1 MNNDEPDSPASN
13 GTSSQDNSFVQDL
26 RSNRRAIAVGLYP
39 ADVHPGL
46 LSGVGIDDQDRK
58 FGVDKTIFAVVAT
71 FIIGFVLWG
80 ILNPASV
87 GTVAGIAFNWSMENM
102 GWLLNLAMGVGL
114 FVMLYVAFGRYGK
127 IKLGKDDEKPE
138 FSRFSWVAM
147 MFGAGLGV
155 GLFFY
160 GPSEPL
166 SHFISP
172 PPHTLAD
179 QQEAIN
185 SLQQS
190 AGETPEVNR
199 EAIHQGVSQASYHWG
214 LHIWSMYALVGGAL
228 AYATFRRGRPTLIS
242 SIFQTLFGKSKTDG
256 FAGKLIDIFA
266 IIATLFGTATTLGL
280 SAIQIGQGV
289 TIVSG
294 IGPIGNNVLIII
306 IGVLGAGFVLSAVS
320 GVSRGVRYLSNINI
334 TFTLGLVLF
343 VFFAGPTLYLLNLVP
358 SGILHYIDN
367 YLPMMAKSLSWGPE
381 TVEFQT
387 WWTAFYWAWWIA
399 WTPFVGTFIARI
411 SRGRTLREFALVTMG
426 IPTLILILAFTV
438 FGGASI
444 INSINGVE
452 GFEGDASPEAVL
464 FNLFD
469 TLPFNAITPFV
480 LIGVLA
486 IFFITAAD
494 SASVVMGMM
503 TSRGNP
509 APKKSLVVFWGL
521 SMMGI
526 AIVMLLS
533 GGEDALSGL
542 QSLTYLIALPFSIV
556 LILMVWAFLK
566 DLSTD
571 PARIRYDYAQ
581 KAMSDAVIRGIEDH
595 GEEFELAVKHS
606 PDGRGAGT
614 GVDASN
620 PKYTD
625 WYKDEAETSAMKLV
639 TGEESEPTNGEV
651 ETSGER
657 PSSSR

>member
-1 MNNDEPDSPASN
+1 MNHDPSDRSTERKTTKTPIV
-13 GTSSQDNSFVQDL
+13 GKL
-26 RSNRRAIAVGLYP
+26 RSKRKTLALGLYP
-39 ADVHPGL
+39 GDIHPGL
-46 LSGVGIDDQDRK
+46 LSGVGIDDQDRN
-58 FGVDKTIFAVVAT
+58 FRIDKVIFAVTASLIVA
-71 FIIGFVLWG
+71 FVLWG
-80 ILNPASV
+80 IINPESV
-87 GTVAGIAFNWSMENM
+87 GTVAGIAFSWSMENM

-166 SHFISP
+166 SHFLSP
-172 PPHTLAD
+172 PPHTPAA
-179 QQEAIN
+179 QQETIN
-185 SLQQS
+185 ALQQA
-190 AGETPEVNR
+190 AGETPQVNR

-256 FAGKLIDIFA
+256 FAGKLVDIFA

-294 IGPIGNNVLIII
+294 IGPIGNNILIII
-306 IGVLGAGFVLSAVS
+306 IAILGLGFIISAVS
-320 GVSRGVRYLSNINI
+320 GVSRGIRYLSNINI

-358 SGILHYIDN
+358 SGIMHYIDN
-367 YLPMMAKSLSWGPE
+367 YIPMMAKSLSWGPE

-426 IPTLILILAFTV
+426 VPTLILILAFTV

-452 GFEGDASPEAVL
+452 GFAGDASPEAVL

-469 TLPFNAITPFV
+469 TLPFNAITPFI
-480 LIGVLA
+480 LMGVLA

-521 SMMGI
+521 CMIGI

-571 PARIRYDYAQ
+571 PARIRYDYAR
-581 KAMSDAVIRGIEDH
+581 KAVNDAVIRGIEDH

-606 PDGRGAGT
+606 PDGRGAGSA
-614 GVDASN
+614 VDASD

-625 WYKDEAETSAMKLV
+625 WYKEEAETSAMKLV
-639 TGEESEPTNGEV
+639 TGEESEPANSDDEV
-651 ETSGER
+651 PVEQPTK
-657 PSSSR
+657 

>member
-1 MNNDEPDSPASN
+1 MNYDPSDPA
-13 GTSSQDNSFVQDL
+13 GERKTTKTPLVGKL
-26 RSNRRAIAVGLYP
+26 RSNRKTLALGLYP
-39 ADVHPGL
+39 GDIHPGL
-46 LSGVGIDDQDRK
+46 LSGVGVDDQDRT
-58 FGVDKTIFAVVAT
+58 FGVDKVIFAVTASLIVA
-71 FIIGFVLWG
+71 FVLWG
-80 ILNPASV
+80 ILSPESV

-114 FVMLYVAFGRYGK
+114 FVMLYIAFGRYGK
-127 IKLGKDDEKPE
+127 IKLGKDDEQPE

-166 SHFISP
+166 SHFLSP
-172 PPHTLAD
+172 PPHTPAA
-179 QQEAIN
+179 QQETLNA
-185 SLQQS
+185 LQQA
-190 AGETPEVNR
+190 AGETPQVNR

-256 FAGKLIDIFA
+256 FAGKLVDIFA

-294 IGPIGNNVLIII
+294 IGPIGNNTLIII
-306 IGVLGAGFVLSAVS
+306 IGILGAGFIISAVS
-320 GVSRGVRYLSNINI
+320 GVSRGIRYLSNINI

-367 YLPMMAKSLSWGPE
+367 FLPMMAKSLSWGPE

-426 IPTLILILAFTV
+426 VPTLILVLAFTV

-444 INSINGVE
+444 MNSINGVE
-452 GFEGDASPEAVL
+452 GFNGDASPEAVL

-480 LIGVLA
+480 LMGVLA

-509 APKKSLVVFWGL
+509 APKKTLVIFWGL
-521 SMMGI
+521 CMIGI
-526 AIVMLLS
+526 AIVMLLA

-542 QSLTYLIALPFSIV
+542 QSLTYLIALPFSVV

-571 PARIRYDYAQ
+571 PARIRYDYAR
-581 KAMSDAVIRGIEDH
+581 KAVSDAVIRGIEDH

-606 PDGRGAGT
+606 PDGRGAGSA
-614 GVDASN
+614 VDASA

-625 WYKDEAETSAMKLV
+625 WYKEEAQTSAMKLV
-639 TGEESEPTNGEV
+639 TGEESEPNNNHEKKPV
-651 ETSGER
+651 DQPER
-657 PSSSR
+657 

>member
-1 MNNDEPDSPASN
+1 MKHDDPENPEEKHRDDS
-13 GTSSQDNSFVQDL
+13 SFVGSL
-26 RSNRRAIAVGLYP
+26 RSSRKTLALGLYP
-39 ADVHPGL
+39 GDVHPGL
-46 LSGVGIDDQDRK
+46 LSGVGIDDKQRN
-58 FGVDKTIFAVVAT
+58 FRIDKTIFAVAGSLIVA
-71 FIIGFVLWG
+71 FVAWG
-80 ILNPASV
+80 IFAPESV
-87 GTVAGIAFNWSMENM
+87 GTVADMAFTWSMENM

-114 FVMLYVAFGRYGK
+114 FVMLYVAFGKYSK
-127 IKLGKDDEKPE
+127 IKLGKDDEKPQ

-166 SHFISP
+166 AYFVDP
-172 PPHTLAD
+172 PPHTEAA
-179 QQEAIN
+179 QQETVNNMQEA
-185 SLQQS
+185 
-190 AGETPEVNR
+190 AGGEAQINR

-280 SAIQIGQGV
+280 SAIQIGEGV
-289 TIVSG
+289 TIVGGLGS
-294 IGPIGNNVLIII
+294 IGNNVLILI
-306 IGVLGAGFVLSAVS
+306 IGILGAGVVISAVS

-334 TFTLGLVLF
+334 TLTLGLVLF

-367 YLPMMAKSLSWGPE
+367 YLAMMSKSLSWGPE

-426 IPTLILILAFTV
+426 VPTLILILAFTV

-444 INSINGVE
+444 MNSINGVE

-464 FNLFD
+464 FNLFA
-469 TLPFNAITPFV
+469 TLPFSEITPFI

-503 TSRGNP
+503 SSRGNP
-509 APKKSLVVFWGL
+509 APKKGLVVFWGL
-521 SMMGI
+521 AMMGI
-526 AIVMLLS
+526 AVVMLLA

-556 LILMVWAFLK
+556 LILMVVAFLK

-571 PARIRYDYAQ
+571 PARIRHDYAQ

-614 GVDASN
+614 DVDASA

-625 WYKDEAETSAMKLV
+625 WYKEEAEAGNMKLV
-639 TGEESEPTNGEV
+639 TGEESEPNNGNS
-651 ETSGER
+651 TQSGER
-657 PSSSR
+657 STE

>member
-1 MNNDEPDSPASN
+1 MNPNAPNPAENEPKKTPLPKK
-13 GTSSQDNSFVQDL
+13 L
-26 RSNRRAIAVGLYP
+26 RSSRKTLALGLYP
-39 ADVHPGL
+39 GDIHPGL
-46 LSGVGIDDQDRK
+46 LSGVGIDDQKRD
-58 FGVDKTIFAVVAT
+58 FSVDKTIFTVTASLIVAFVV
-71 FIIGFVLWG
+71 WG
-80 ILNPASV
+80 IVHPESVGAVASV
-87 GTVAGIAFNWSMENM
+87 AFSWSMENM
-102 GWLLNLAMGVGL
+102 GWLLNFAMGVGL

-138 FSRFSWVAM
+138 FSRFSWIAM

-166 SHFISP
+166 SHFLSP
-172 PPHTLAD
+172 PPHTPAA
-179 QQEAIN
+179 QQETIN
-185 SLQQS
+185 ALQQA
-190 AGETPEVNR
+190 AGETPEINR

-256 FAGKLIDIFA
+256 FAGKLVDIFA

-280 SAIQIGQGV
+280 SAIQIGEGV

-294 IGPIGNNVLIII
+294 IGPIGNNVLIVI

-320 GVSRGVRYLSNINI
+320 GVARGVRYLSNINI
-334 TFTLGLVLF
+334 TLTLGLVLF

-411 SRGRTLREFALVTMG
+411 SRGRTLREFALTTMAV
-426 IPTLILILAFTV
+426 PTLILILAFTV

-452 GFEGDASPEAVL
+452 GFDGDASPEAVL

-469 TLPFNAITPFV
+469 TLPFNAITPFL

-521 SMMGI
+521 CMMGI
-526 AIVMLLS
+526 AVVMLLA

-571 PARIRYDYAQ
+571 PARIRYDYAR
-581 KAMSDAVIRGIEDH
+581 KAVSDAVIRGIEDH
-595 GEEFELAVKHS
+595 GEEFEFAVKHS

-614 GVDASN
+614 GVDASD

-625 WYKDEAETSAMKLV
+625 WYKEEAETSAMKLV
-639 TGEESEPTNGEV
+639 TGEESEPGNGATESPHHDKRR
-651 ETSGER
+651 E
-657 PSSSR
+657 

>member
-1 MNNDEPDSPASN
+1 MNHNEPDSPSA
-13 GTSSQDNSFVQDL
+13 QDL
-26 RSNRRAIAVGLYP
+26 QDPPLGNRLLSSRKTMAVGLYP
-39 ADVHPGL
+39 GDIHPGL
-46 LSGVGIDDQDRK
+46 LSGVGVDDQQRNFK
-58 FGVDKTIFAVVAT
+58 IDKTIFAVTASLIVA
-71 FIIGFVLWG
+71 FVLWG
-80 ILNPASV
+80 ILSPESV
-87 GTVAGIAFNWSMENM
+87 GTVAGVAFGWAMENM

-166 SHFISP
+166 SHFLSP
-172 PPHTLAD
+172 PPHTEAA
-179 QQEAIN
+179 QQETIN
-185 SLQQS
+185 ALQQT

-242 SIFQTLFGKSKTDG
+242 SIFQTLFGKSKTEG

-294 IGPIGNNVLIII
+294 VGEIGNNVLIII
-306 IGVLGAGFVLSAVS
+306 IGVLGAGFIISAVS
-320 GVSRGVRYLSNINI
+320 GVSRGIRYLSNINI
-334 TFTLGLVLF
+334 TLTLGLVLF

-411 SRGRTLREFALVTMG
+411 SRGRTLREFSLVVMG
-426 IPTLILILAFTV
+426 VPTLILILAFTV

-452 GFEGDASPEAVL
+452 GFDGDASPEAVL
-464 FNLFD
+464 FSLFD
-469 TLPFNAITPFV
+469 TLPFNAITPFI

-521 SMMGI
+521 CMMGI

-571 PARIRYDYAQ
+571 PARIRHDYAR
-581 KAMSDAVIRGIEDH
+581 KAVSDAVIRGIEDH
-595 GEEFELAVKHS
+595 GEEFEFAVKQS
-606 PDGRGAGT
+606 PDGRGAGSS
-614 GVDASN
+614 VDASD

-625 WYKDEAETSAMKLV
+625 WYKEEAESSAMKLV
-639 TGEESEPTNGEV
+639 TGQESEPTNGNSSDSHKQ
-651 ETSGER
+651 SGDE
-657 PSSSR
+657 SR

>member
-1 MNNDEPDSPASN
+1 MNPNAPHPPRDEHKKTPL
-13 GTSSQDNSFVQDL
+13 TKKL
-26 RSNRRAIAVGLYP
+26 RSNRKTLALGLYP
-39 ADVHPGL
+39 GDIHPGL
-46 LSGVGIDDQDRK
+46 LSGVGIDDQKRD
-58 FGVDKTIFAVVAT
+58 FSVDKTIFAVTASLIVA
-71 FIIGFVLWG
+71 FVVWG
-80 ILNPASV
+80 ITNPESV
-87 GTVAGIAFNWSMENM
+87 GTVASAAFSWSMENM
-102 GWLLNLAMGVGL
+102 GWLLNFAMGVGL

-138 FSRFSWVAM
+138 FSRFSWIAM

-166 SHFISP
+166 SHFLSP
-172 PPHTLAD
+172 PPHTPAA
-179 QQEAIN
+179 QQETIN
-185 SLQQS
+185 ALQQA
-190 AGETPEVNR
+190 AGQTPEINR

-256 FAGKLIDIFA
+256 FAGKLVDIFA

-280 SAIQIGQGV
+280 SAIQIGEGV

-294 IGPIGNNVLIII
+294 IGPIGNNVLIVI

-320 GVSRGVRYLSNINI
+320 GVARGVRYLSNINI
-334 TFTLGLVLF
+334 TLTLGLVLF

-411 SRGRTLREFALVTMG
+411 SRGRTLREFALTTMAV
-426 IPTLILILAFTV
+426 PTLILILAFTV

-452 GFEGDASPEAVL
+452 GFDGDASPEAVL

-469 TLPFNAITPFV
+469 TLPFNAITPFI

-521 SMMGI
+521 CMMGI
-526 AIVMLLS
+526 AVVMLLA

-571 PARIRYDYAQ
+571 PARIRYDYAR
-581 KAMSDAVIRGIEDH
+581 KAVSDAVIRGIEDH
-595 GEEFELAVKHS
+595 GAEFEFAVKHS

-614 GVDASN
+614 GVDASD

-625 WYKDEAETSAMKLV
+625 WYKEEAETSAMKLV
-639 TGEESEPTNGEV
+639 TGEESEPGNGATESTHHDKRR
-651 ETSGER
+651 E
-657 PSSSR
+657 

>member
-1 MNNDEPDSPASN
+1 MKHHEPESPQ
-13 GTSSQDNSFVQDL
+13 GKRKPPTLQKQF
-26 RSNRRAIAVGLYP
+26 RSDRKTLALGLYP
-39 ADVHPGL
+39 GDIHPGL
-46 LSGVGIDDQDRK
+46 LSGVGIDDQKRD
-58 FGVDKTIFAVVAT
+58 FSIDKTIFAVTASFIVA
-71 FIIGFVLWG
+71 FVVWG
-80 ILNPASV
+80 IVSPESV
-87 GTVAGIAFNWSMENM
+87 GTVASAAFSWSMENM
-102 GWLLNLAMGVGL
+102 GWLLNFAMGVGL

-138 FSRFSWVAM
+138 FSRFSWIAM

-166 SHFISP
+166 SHFLSP
-172 PPHTLAD
+172 PPHTAAA
-179 QQEAIN
+179 QQDTIN
-185 SLQQS
+185 ALQQA
-190 AGETPEVNR
+190 AGETPEINR

-242 SIFQTLFGKSKTDG
+242 SIFQTLFGKSKTEG
-256 FAGKLIDIFA
+256 FAGKLVDIFA

-294 IGPIGNNVLIII
+294 VGPIGNNALIII
-306 IGVLGAGFVLSAVS
+306 IGVLGAGFVISAVS
-320 GVSRGVRYLSNINI
+320 GVARGVRYLSNINI

-426 IPTLILILAFTV
+426 VPTLILILAFTV

-444 INSINGVE
+444 VNSINGVE
-452 GFEGDASPEAVL
+452 GFDGEASPEAVL

-469 TLPFNAITPFV
+469 TLPFNAITPFI

-509 APKKSLVVFWGL
+509 APKKTLVVFWGL
-521 SMMGI
+521 CMMGI

-581 KAMSDAVIRGIEDH
+581 KAVSDAVIRGIEDH
-595 GEEFELAVKHS
+595 GEEFEFAVKHS

-614 GVDASN
+614 GVDASD

-639 TGEESEPTNGEV
+639 TGEETEPGNQAPEQDDNN
-651 ETSGER
+651 R
-657 PSSSR
+657 

>member
-1 MNNDEPDSPASN
+1 MQHNETDRPVGHRKPPSLNSKF
-13 GTSSQDNSFVQDL
+13 SSDRKTL
-26 RSNRRAIAVGLYP
+26 ALGLYP
-39 ADVHPGL
+39 GDIHPGL
-46 LSGVGIDDQDRK
+46 LSGVGIDDQQRN
-58 FGVDKTIFAVVAT
+58 FSVDKTIFAVTAT
-71 FIIGFVLWG
+71 LIVGFVIWG
-80 ILNPASV
+80 IASPETV
-87 GTVAGIAFNWSMENM
+87 GTVASAAFEWSMQNM
-102 GWLLNLAMGVGL
+102 GWLLNFAMGVGL

-138 FSRFSWVAM
+138 FSRFSWIAM

-166 SHFISP
+166 SHFLSP
-172 PPHTLAD
+172 PPHTMAD
-179 QQEAIN
+179 QQETLN
-185 SLQQS
+185 ELQRA
-190 AGETPEVNR
+190 AGEDPGVNR
-199 EAIHQGVSQASYHWG
+199 EAVHQGVSQASYHWG

-242 SIFQTLFGKSKTDG
+242 SIFQTLFGKSKTEG
-256 FAGKLIDIFA
+256 FAGKLVDIFA

-294 IGPIGNNVLIII
+294 IGPIGNNVLIVI

-320 GVSRGVRYLSNINI
+320 GVARGVRYLSNINI
-334 TFTLGLVLF
+334 TLTLGLVLF

-367 YLPMMAKSLSWGPE
+367 YLPMMTKSLSWGPE

-411 SRGRTLREFALVTMG
+411 SRGRTLREFSLVTMG
-426 IPTLILILAFTV
+426 VPTLILILAFTV

-444 INSINGVE
+444 MNSINGVA
-452 GFEGDASPEAVL
+452 GFDGDASPEAVL
-464 FNLFD
+464 FNLFN
-469 TLPFNAITPFV
+469 TLPFNTIMPFV

-509 APKKSLVVFWGL
+509 APKKGLVVFWGL
-521 SMMGI
+521 CMMGI
-526 AIVMLLS
+526 AIVMLLA

-542 QSLTYLIALPFSIV
+542 QSLTYLIALPFSLV

-571 PARIRYDYAQ
+571 PARIRYDYAR
-581 KAMSDAVIRGIEDH
+581 KAVSDAVIRGIEDH
-595 GEEFELAVKHS
+595 GEEFEFAVKHS

-614 GVDASN
+614 GVDASD

-625 WYKDEAETSAMKLV
+625 WYKEEAETSSMKLV
-639 TGEESEPTNGEV
+639 TGEESEPGHGNHENGDD
-651 ETSGER
+651 SR
-657 PSSSR
+657 SS

>member
-1 MNNDEPDSPASN
+1 MKTDDPESSN
-13 GTSSQDNSFVQDL
+13 SVGQDPTFVEKL
-26 RSNRRAIAVGLYP
+26 RSDRTTLAVGLYP
-39 ADVHPGL
+39 EDIHPGL
-46 LSGVGIDDQDRK
+46 LSGVGIDDKDRK
-58 FGVDKTIFAVVAT
+58 FGIDKTIFAVTGSLIVA
-71 FIIGFVLWG
+71 FVLWG
-80 ILNPASV
+80 ILSPDSVAS
-87 GTVAGIAFNWSMENM
+87 VAGIAFGWAMDNM
-102 GWLLNLAMGVGL
+102 GWLLNAAMGVGI
-114 FVMLYVAFGRYGK
+114 FVMLYVAFGKYGK

-166 SHFISP
+166 ANFISP
-172 PPHTLAD
+172 PPHTMAA
-179 QQEAIN
+179 QQEVIN
-185 SLQQS
+185 GLQVG
-190 AGETPEVNR
+190 AGADPEINR

-242 SIFQTLFGKSKTDG
+242 SIFQTLLGKKHTEG

-294 IGPIGNNVLIII
+294 MGPVGNNTLIII
-306 IGVLGAGFVLSAVS
+306 IGVLGAGFIISAVS
-320 GVSRGVRYLSNINI
+320 GVARGIRYLSNINI
-334 TFTLGLVLF
+334 SLTLGLVLF
-343 VFFAGPTLYLLNLVP
+343 AFFAGPTLYLLNLIP

-367 YLPMMAKSLSWGPE
+367 YLTMMSKSLSWGPE
-381 TVEFQT
+381 TVEFQS

-399 WTPFVGTFIARI
+399 WTPFVGMFIARI

-438 FGGASI
+438 FGGSSI
-444 INSINGVE
+444 IHSINGVE
-452 GFEGDASPEAVL
+452 GFDGEASPEAVL

-469 TLPFNAITPFV
+469 TLPFNSVMPFI

-509 APKKSLVVFWGL
+509 APKKGLVVFWGL
-521 SMMGI
+521 CMLGI

-542 QSLTYLIALPFSIV
+542 QSLIYLIALPFSLV
-556 LILMVWAFLK
+556 LILMVVAFLK
-566 DLSTD
+566 DLATD
-571 PARIRYDYAQ
+571 PARLRYEYAQ

-595 GEEFELAVKHS
+595 GDEFEIAVKHS

-614 GVDASN
+614 SVDASD
-620 PKYTD
+620 PKYTE
-625 WYKDEAETSAMKLV
+625 WYKEEAETGTMQLV
-639 TGEESEPTNGEV
+639 TGQETEPHD
-651 ETSGER
+651 ETPDKSHDRLPE
-657 PSSSR
+657 

>member
-1 MNNDEPDSPASN
+1 MNNDSSDRPAGHESPKP
-13 GTSSQDNSFVQDL
+13 QLVDKL
-26 RSNRRAIAVGLYP
+26 RSKRKTLALGLYP
-39 ADVHPGL
+39 GDIHPGL
-46 LSGVGIDDQDRK
+46 LSGVGIDDQDRN
-58 FGVDKTIFAVVAT
+58 FGLDKTIFAVTASLIVA
-71 FIIGFVLWG
+71 FVLWG
-80 ILNPASV
+80 IINPESV
-87 GTVAGIAFNWSMENM
+87 GTVAGVAFSWSMENM

-166 SHFISP
+166 SHFLSP
-172 PPHTLAD
+172 PPHTAAA
-179 QQEAIN
+179 QQETVNA
-185 SLQQS
+185 LQQA
-190 AGETPEVNR
+190 AGETPQVNR

-242 SIFQTLFGKSKTDG
+242 SIFQTLFGKSRTDG

-294 IGPIGNNVLIII
+294 MGPIGNNALILI
-306 IGVLGAGFVLSAVS
+306 IGVLGAGFVISAVS

-426 IPTLILILAFTV
+426 VPTLILILAFTV

-444 INSINGVE
+444 MNSINGVE
-452 GFEGDASPEAVL
+452 GFAGDASPEAVL

-469 TLPFNAITPFV
+469 TLPFNAITPFI

-521 SMMGI
+521 CMMGI

-571 PARIRYDYAQ
+571 PARIRYDYAR
-581 KAMSDAVIRGIEDH
+581 KAVSDAVIRGIEDH
-595 GEEFELAVKHS
+595 GEEFEFAVKHS
-606 PDGRGAGT
+606 PDGRGAGSA
-614 GVDASN
+614 VDASN

-625 WYKDEAETSAMKLV
+625 WYKDEAENSAMKLV
-639 TGEESEPTNGEV
+639 TGEKTEPTNGATTPTLEGR
-651 ETSGER
+651 TQQ
-657 PSSSR
+657 

>member
-80 ILNPASV
+80 ILSPASV

>member
-1 MNNDEPDSPASN
+1 MNLDPSDPATERKTTKTPLV
-13 GTSSQDNSFVQDL
+13 GKL
-26 RSNRRAIAVGLYP
+26 RSKRKILALGLYP
-39 ADVHPGL
+39 GDIHPGL
-46 LSGVGIDDQDRK
+46 LSGVGIDDQDRN
-58 FGVDKTIFAVVAT
+58 FSIDKVIFAVTASLIVA
-71 FIIGFVLWG
+71 FVLWG
-80 ILNPASV
+80 ILNPESV
-87 GTVAGIAFNWSMENM
+87 GTVAGVAFNWAMENM

-166 SHFISP
+166 SHFLSP
-172 PPHTLAD
+172 PPHTLAA
-179 QQEAIN
+179 QQETMNA
-185 SLQQS
+185 LQQA
-190 AGETPEVNR
+190 AGETPQVNR

-242 SIFQTLFGKSKTDG
+242 SIFQTLFGKSKTEG
-256 FAGKLIDIFA
+256 FAGKLVDIFA

-294 IGPIGNNVLIII
+294 IGPIGNNTLIII
-306 IGVLGAGFVLSAVS
+306 IGVLGAGFIISAVS
-320 GVSRGVRYLSNINI
+320 GVSRGIRYLSNINI

-343 VFFAGPTLYLLNLVP
+343 VFFAGPTLYLLNLIP

-426 IPTLILILAFTV
+426 VPTLILILAFTV

-452 GFEGDASPEAVL
+452 GFNGDASPEAVL
-464 FNLFD
+464 FNLFGS
-469 TLPFNAITPFV
+469 LPFNAITPFI
-480 LIGVLA
+480 LMAVLA

-509 APKKSLVVFWGL
+509 APKKTLVVFWGL
-521 SMMGI
+521 CMIGI

-571 PARIRYDYAQ
+571 PARIRYDYAK
-581 KAMSDAVIRGIEDH
+581 KAVSDAVIRGIEDH

-606 PDGRGAGT
+606 PDGRGAGSA
-614 GVDASN
+614 VDASD

-625 WYKDEAETSAMKLV
+625 WYKEEAATSAMKLV
-639 TGEESEPTNGEV
+639 TGEESGPVYDNGDTPIDQPEK
-651 ETSGER
+651 
-657 PSSSR
+657 

>member
-1 MNNDEPDSPASN
+1 MEIDKPTGSDGPRE
-13 GTSSQDNSFVQDL
+13 QDVTIRDRLFS
-26 RSNRRAIAVGLYP
+26 RRATLAVGLYP
-39 ADVHPGL
+39 QDIHPGL
-46 LSGVGIDDQDRK
+46 LSGVGVDDKDRK
-58 FGVDKTIFAVVAT
+58 FTLDKTIFGVTGSLIV
-71 FIIGFVLWG
+71 GFVLWG
-80 ILNPASV
+80 ILSPESV
-87 GTVAGIAFNWSMENM
+87 AAVSGAAFAWSMENM
-102 GWLLNLAMGVGL
+102 GWLLNTAMGVGL
-114 FVMLYVAFGRYGK
+114 FVMLYVAFSKYGK
-127 IKLGKDDEKPE
+127 IRLGKDHEKPE
-138 FSRFSWVAM
+138 FSRFSWIAM

-166 SHFISP
+166 AYFIDP
-172 PPHTLAD
+172 PPHTAAA
-179 QQEAIN
+179 QQETIN
-185 SLQQS
+185 GLQAA
-190 AGETPEVNR
+190 AGETPEINR

-242 SIFQTLFGKSKTDG
+242 SIFQTLFGKSNTQG
-256 FAGKLIDIFA
+256 FAGKLVDIFA

-294 IGPIGNNVLIII
+294 IGPLGNNILISI
-306 IGVLGAGFVLSAVS
+306 IGVLGIGFVISAVS
-320 GVSRGVRYLSNINI
+320 GVARGIRYLSNINI
-334 TFTLGLVLF
+334 SLTLGAVLF
-343 VFFAGPTLYLLNLVP
+343 AFFAGPTLYLLNLVP
-358 SGILHYIDN
+358 SGIMHYLDN
-367 YLPMMAKSLSWGPE
+367 YLAMMSKSLSWGPE

-426 IPTLILILAFTV
+426 VPSFILILAFTV
-438 FGGASI
+438 FGGSSI
-444 INSINGVE
+444 LNSINGVE
-452 GFEGDASPEAVL
+452 GFDGDASPEAVL

-469 TLPFNAITPFV
+469 TLPLSNITPYI

-494 SASVVMGMM
+494 SASVVMGTM

-509 APKKSLVVFWGL
+509 APRKTVVVFWGFC
-521 SMMGI
+521 MMGI
-526 AIVMLLS
+526 AIVMLLT

-542 QSLTYLIALPFSIV
+542 QSLIYLIALPFSVV
-556 LILMVWAFLK
+556 LILLGVAFVK
-566 DLSTD
+566 DLATD
-571 PARIRYDYAQ
+571 PARIRHDYAQ

-595 GEEFELAVKHS
+595 GEEFEIAVKHS

-614 GVDASN
+614 GVDASD

-625 WYKDEAETSAMKLV
+625 WYKDEAENGTMKLV
-639 TGEESEPTNGEV
+639 TGEESEPTHGGAAD
-651 ETSGER
+651 SQPGL
-657 PSSSR
+657 

>member
-1 MNNDEPDSPASN
+1 MYHDEPDSPEIKS
-13 GTSSQDNSFVQDL
+13 GQDPSFVHDL
-26 RSNRRAIAVGLYP
+26 RSSRKTLALGLYP
-39 ADVHPGL
+39 GDIHPGL
-46 LSGVGIDDQDRK
+46 LSGVGVDDQDRK
-58 FGVDKTIFAVVAT
+58 FGVDKTIFTVTAT
-71 FIIGFVLWG
+71 VIVGFVVWG
-80 ILNPASV
+80 ILSPESVASV
-87 GTVAGIAFNWSMENM
+87 ASAAFDWAMQNM
-102 GWLLNLAMGVGL
+102 GWLLNLTMGLGL
-114 FVMLYVAFGRYGK
+114 FVMLYVAFGKYGK

-166 SHFISP
+166 AYFIDP
-172 PPHTLAD
+172 PPHTAAA
-179 QQEAIN
+179 QQETVNNLTEAAGG
-185 SLQQS
+185 S
-190 AGETPEVNR
+190 AEINR

-289 TIVSG
+289 TLVSG
-294 IGPIGNNVLIII
+294 IGPIGNNVLIVI
-306 IGVLGAGFVLSAVS
+306 IGVLGAGFVISAVS

-334 TFTLGLVLF
+334 TLTLGLVLF

-358 SGILHYIDN
+358 SGLLHYIDN

-411 SRGRTLREFALVTMG
+411 SRGRTLKEFALVTMG
-426 IPTLILILAFTV
+426 VPTLILILAFTV

-452 GFEGDASPEAVL
+452 GFDGEASPEAVL
-464 FNLFD
+464 FNLFGS
-469 TLPFNAITPFV
+469 LPLNEIMPFI

-509 APKKSLVVFWGL
+509 APKKSLVVFWGIC
-521 SMMGI
+521 MMGI

-533 GGEDALSGL
+533 GGQDALSGL
-542 QSLTYLIALPFSIV
+542 QSLIYLIALPFSIV
-556 LILMVWAFLK
+556 LILMVFAFLK

-571 PARIRYDYAQ
+571 PARIRHDYAE

-614 GVDASN
+614 GVDASD

-625 WYKDEAETSAMKLV
+625 WYKEEAETSAMKLV
-639 TGEESEPTNGEV
+639 TGEESEPTNGETDRV
-651 ETSGER
+651 DGQ
-657 PSSSR
+657 PKN

>member
-1 MNNDEPDSPASN
+1 MYHDEPDSPEIKS
-13 GTSSQDNSFVQDL
+13 GQDPSFVHDL
-26 RSNRRAIAVGLYP
+26 RSSRKTLALGLYP
-39 ADVHPGL
+39 GDIHPGL
-46 LSGVGIDDQDRK
+46 LSGVGVDDQDRK
-58 FGVDKTIFAVVAT
+58 FGVDKTIFTVTAT
-71 FIIGFVLWG
+71 VIVGFVVWG
-80 ILNPASV
+80 ILSPESVASV
-87 GTVAGIAFNWSMENM
+87 ASTAFDWAMQNM
-102 GWLLNLAMGVGL
+102 GWLLNLTMGLGL
-114 FVMLYVAFGRYGK
+114 FVMLYVAFGKYGK

-166 SHFISP
+166 AYFIDP
-172 PPHTLAD
+172 PPHTAAA
-179 QQEAIN
+179 QQETVNNLTEAAGG
-185 SLQQS
+185 S
-190 AGETPEVNR
+190 AEINR

-289 TIVSG
+289 TLVSG
-294 IGPIGNNVLIII
+294 IGPIGNNVLIVI
-306 IGVLGAGFVLSAVS
+306 IGVLGAGFVISAVS

-334 TFTLGLVLF
+334 TLTLGLVLF

-358 SGILHYIDN
+358 SGLLHYIDN

-411 SRGRTLREFALVTMG
+411 SRGRTLKEFALVTMG
-426 IPTLILILAFTV
+426 VPTLILILAFTV

-452 GFEGDASPEAVL
+452 GFDGEASPEAVL
-464 FNLFD
+464 FNLFGS
-469 TLPFNAITPFV
+469 LPLNEIMPFI

-509 APKKSLVVFWGL
+509 APKKSLVVFWGIC
-521 SMMGI
+521 MMGI

-533 GGEDALSGL
+533 GGQDALSGL
-542 QSLTYLIALPFSIV
+542 QSLIYLIALPFSIV
-556 LILMVWAFLK
+556 LILMVFAFLK

-571 PARIRYDYAQ
+571 PARIRHDYAE

-625 WYKDEAETSAMKLV
+625 WYKEEAETSAMKLV
-639 TGEESEPTNGEV
+639 TGEESEPTNGDSDSV
-651 ETSGER
+651 GEQAKE
-657 PSSSR
+657 S

>member
-1 MNNDEPDSPASN
+1 MNDDEPDSPDAAS
-13 GTSSQDNSFVQDL
+13 QHDPSFVHDL
-26 RSNRRAIAVGLYP
+26 RSSRKSLALGLYP
-39 ADVHPGL
+39 GDIHPGL

-58 FGVDKTIFAVVAT
+58 FGIDKTIFAVTAT
-71 FIIGFVLWG
+71 VIVGFVLWG
-80 ILNPASV
+80 VISPESVASI
-87 GTVAGIAFNWSMENM
+87 AGAAFNWSMEHM
-102 GWLLNLAMGVGL
+102 GWLLNLTMGMGL
-114 FVMLYVAFGRYGK
+114 FVMLYVAFGKYGK

-166 SHFISP
+166 AHFLSP
-172 PPHTLAD
+172 PPHTAAA
-179 QQEAIN
+179 QQDTLNA
-185 SLQQS
+185 LQES
-190 AGETPEVNR
+190 AGQTSEVNR
-199 EAIHQGVSQASYHWG
+199 EAVHQGISQASYHWG

-242 SIFQTLFGKSKTDG
+242 SIFQTLFGKSKTEG
-256 FAGKLIDIFA
+256 FAGKLVDIFA

-289 TIVSG
+289 TLVSG
-294 IGPIGNNVLIII
+294 IGPVGNNILLII
-306 IGVLGAGFVLSAVS
+306 IGVLGAGFIISAVS

-387 WWTAFYWAWWIA
+387 VWTAFYWAWWIA

-444 INSINGVE
+444 MNSLNGVE
-452 GFEGDASPEAVL
+452 GFDGDASPEAVL

-469 TLPFNAITPFV
+469 TLPFNAITPFI

-521 SMMGI
+521 CMLGI
-526 AIVMLLS
+526 AVVMLLA
-533 GGEDALSGL
+533 GGEDTLSGL
-542 QSLTYLIALPFSIV
+542 QSLIYLIALPFSIV
-556 LILMVWAFLK
+556 LILMVVAFLK
-566 DLSTD
+566 DLATD
-571 PARIRYDYAQ
+571 PARIRHDYAE

-614 GVDASN
+614 SVDASD
-620 PKYTD
+620 PKYTE
-625 WYKDEAETSAMKLV
+625 WYKEEAKNSSMKLV
-639 TGEESEPTNGEV
+639 TGAEVQPEQSEEDKPDQ
-651 ETSGER
+651 R
-657 PSSSR
+657 PSE